1 MPDCRPPTQER
12 PEIPIVFCA
21 DDFGLNHPV
30 DAGILAL
37 ARQGRLSVAS
47 CMSKGAAFA
56 SDAPALA
63 ELAIGK
69 GLHLNLTEPQVGT
82 RFFLPLRS
90 LILRSYAR
98 LIDANQIRTEIEEQC
113 DAFEMAFGQAPEYV
127 DGHQHVHQLPVV
139 RDLLL
144 PILQRRYGKRRPWLR
159 STRVPQGI
167 ASANER
173 FKARIIEALGAR
185 RFGQQA
191 MAAGFI
197 TSNHLLGVYDF
208 SGDAQHYLQ
217 RLDGWLA
224 LASPGD
230 VLMCHPA
237 CGIAPGDAIGPQREA
252 EFSAL
257 SDPSMPTLLTQRQL
271 RIATRR
277 DGIRCDA

>member
-1 MPDCRPPTQER
+1 M
-12 PEIPIVFCA
+12 
-21 DDFGLNHPV
+21 NHPV
-30 DAGILAL
+30 DQGVLAL
-37 ARQGRLSVAS
+37 ARQGRLSVTS
-47 CMSKGAAFA
+47 CMSKGASFA

-69 GLHLNLTEPQVGT
+69 GLHLNLTEAQIGT

-98 LIDANQIRTEIEEQC
+98 LIDANQVRIEIEEQC
-113 DAFEMAFGQAPEYV
+113 DAFETAFKQAPAYV

-144 PILQRRYGKRRPWLR
+144 PILQRRYGQHRPWLR
-159 STRVPQGI
+159 STRAPRGI
-167 ASANER
+167 ASAGER
-173 FKARIIEALGAR
+173 FKARLIETLGAR

-191 MAAGFI
+191 KAAGFI
-197 TSNHLLGVYDF
+197 TSPHLLGVYDF
-208 SGDAQHYLQ
+208 TGDAQHYLQ

-237 CGIAPGDAIGPQREA
+237 RGSAPGDAIGHQREV

-257 SDPSMPTLLTQRQL
+257 SDPSLPSLLAQRQV
-271 RIATRR
+271 RIAS
-277 DGIRCDA
+277 GNEAMSCGV